1 MILGVNDQDEIY
13 SRVIPSLT
21 QLASL
26 CNDSESKWLLGGS
39 CSLWLQDVSISAT
52 PNDIDVYVDIQDVED
67 VHSRLVAFALDEPHM
82 DESGLYRSCLSHY
95 RLEDLTM
102 ELVGGFEVRT
112 EGAIYRTKV
121 SDVLFSAAPN
131 WKLGNTEISLMPLA
145 HEFVFNMLRNRPD
158 RYLSI
163 ATIIRNHPDEH
174 LPLLSRLLADNKWE
188 AEYVSRMAE
197 ILDQPLLSGHWNEHR
212 DGHE

>member
-1 MILGVNDQDEIY
+1 MILGVNDHDEIY
-13 SRVIPSLT
+13 TRVIPALT

-26 CNDSESKWLLGGS
+26 CKDSESNWLLGGS

-52 PNDIDVYVDIQDVED
+52 PNDIDVYVDLQDVED
-67 VHSRLVAFALDEPHM
+67 VHSRLVEFALDEPLM

-95 RLEDLTM
+95 RLKGLTM

-112 EGAIYRTKV
+112 EGAIYRTEI
-121 SDVLFSAAPN
+121 SDVLFTEAPN
-131 WKLGNTEISLMPLA
+131 WKSGNTEISLMPLA

-163 ATIIRNHPDEH
+163 ATIIRNNPAEH
-174 LPLLSRLLADNKWE
+174 LPLLCQLLANNKWS
-188 AEYVSRMAE
+188 AEYVSKMAE
-197 ILDQPLLSGHWNEHR
+197 ILDQPLLSGQWNERR
-212 DGHE
+212 DDHE

>member
-1 MILGVNDQDEIY
+1 MILGVNDHDNIY

-26 CNDSESKWLLGGS
+26 CKDSESKWLLGGS
-39 CSLWLQDVSISAT
+39 CSLWLQDVSISAI

-67 VHSRLVAFALDEPHM
+67 IHSRLVEYALDKPHM

-95 RLEDLTM
+95 RLGDLTM
-102 ELVGGFEVRT
+102 ELVGSFEVRT
-112 EGAIYRTKV
+112 EGAIYRTEI
-121 SDVLFSAAPN
+121 SDVLFPKAQK
-131 WKLGNTEISLMPLA
+131 WRKGNIEISLIPLA

-163 ATIIRNHPDEH
+163 ATIIRNHPDKH
-174 LPLLSRLLADNKWE
+174 LPLLSQLLANNKWS
-188 AEYVSRMAE
+188 AEYVSKMAE
-197 ILDQPLLSGHWNEHR
+197 ILDQPLLSGQWNERR